1 MRVHGLHAFCPC
13 GIGILTR
20 TGAAAPCVCPRGR
33 HTLPAWEAYSTRT
46 GASDPSVCPCGKHIL
61 PVRAHGIHLFAH
73 AGGIFYPYGRIASI
87 CLPVRKAYSPGID
100 ASDPFV
106 CPYGMQFLPVR
117 AHLRDFRET
126 RCDIPS
132 FIYSS
137 SYVRHNS
144 KLVIRSSRRAEIG
157 RMCSM
162 NRVP

>member
-1 MRVHGLHAFCPC
+1 MFSMPAWGAYSTDAGAWAPRVLPMRYRNTYPY
-13 GIGILTR
+13 
-20 TGAAAPCVCPRGR
+20 GR
-33 HTLPAWEAYSTRT
+33 SSSMCLPAWEAY
-46 GASDPSVCPCGKHIL
+46 
-61 PVRAHGIHLFAH
+61 FARM
-73 AGGIFYPYGRIASI
+73 GGIFYPYGRIASI